1 MAVSLVADLVVVVG
15 ELAEAGAVWVADD
28 GLPAT
33 PQLAARGR
41 VEVLRAPRLHDD
53 RAEQTMVRLLPRVAV
68 AVERVRSLLGIVRDS
83 PFVDDGLAGGSD
95 RIGVVEGELAEAGA
109 VWVADEDRKSTRLN
123 SSHRCISYAVF
134 CLKKKNK

>member
-1 MAVSLVADLVVVVG
+1 MTVSLVADLVVVVG

-95 RIGVVEGELAEAGA
+95 RIGVGGDGWRPRASQSERRAVQVKTRRLVVAE
-109 VWVADEDRKSTRLN
+109 
-123 SSHRCISYAVF
+123 
-134 CLKKKNK
+134 